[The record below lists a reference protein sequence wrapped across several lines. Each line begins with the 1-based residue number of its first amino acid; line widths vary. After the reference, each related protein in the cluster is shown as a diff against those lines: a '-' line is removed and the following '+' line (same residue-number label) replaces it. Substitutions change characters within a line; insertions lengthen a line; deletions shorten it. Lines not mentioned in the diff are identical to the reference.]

1 MFAFHFSQKDDQ
13 RGGVDWI
20 GEIKAAKGDM
30 IRLQICDAFWATV
43 MGQWELSSEI
53 KDVPK
58 SECRI
63 FLDKWECLETALKI
77 NNQIFARK

>member
-1 MFAFHFSQKDDQ
+1 MFAFHFSQKDKEQ
-13 RGGVDWI
+13 GGIDWI

-30 IRLQICDAFWATV
+30 IRLQVIDAFAATV
-43 MGQWELSSEI
+43 MGCWDLSSEI

-63 FLDKWECLETALKI
+63 FLDKSECLTTALRI
-77 NNQIFARK
+77 NNQIHGLK